1 MRRSPYIRFAAAC
14 AAFVLAISP
23 IATPFAVADVSPTA
37 IPSFTITGSGNGHG
51 IGLSQYG
58 SQGYALKGWK
68 YDAIVKHYFQGTT
81 ISTMKDVSPRI
92 NLDLN
97 GSARS
102 TWTIRAVDSTLTVY
116 DGIKTKSLPK
126 NTDYVFTCT
135 TSMTYV
141 KTTGGSTVATF
152 TGTSV
157 KADPDG
163 NGLFQIKENS
173 GPNMN
178 SSYPSGYPYMRWRG
192 KLDLSRKSGT
202 STMYGRNWVGF
213 QDYLYGVVPRESPAS
228 WKDEALKAQSVV
240 ARSYAKQKV
249 DPDDDGDA
257 DTNLMCTTADQMYGG
272 HSRLSNGSVVM
283 HEDSRSNAAVDATK
297 LLVVKYG
304 SKIVQTFFSSA
315 SGGHTANI
323 EDSWS
328 YASPQPYFVGVDDP
342 YEALAGSPYESWTV
356 KKTGLEIAAALRASS
371 TATSELS
378 SHGLTAVPGGSTVYV
393 TGVSITR
400 GVSDYPRW
408 VYFHFS
414 DPAKTTV
421 KLSAYTVKVAL
432 GLKSPNFSFSGFPM
446 SRIQGSS
453 RYDTAIAISQR
464 AFTGT
469 APAVVVASGET
480 YPDALVGSALAGA
493 ESGSVLLTMNDS
505 LPSAV
510 ETELKRLAPSRVYIM
525 GSNATISDAVE
536 ARLRTVLPSA
546 TTTRIAGVDRY
557 ETARK
562 TAEKVYALDAPT
574 KAIVTNGYAWPDA
587 ASVSALAYAKS
598 YPILFSKQSELSTQ
612 TEQYLAAKKPA
623 TTLLIG
629 SETVLSDGVKQAVV
643 AATTKS
649 ATRLSGSNRY
659 ATAAAVAR
667 FSITATEGFTVSEV
681 YITTGLNYPDALV
694 GGVLAGKLRKP
705 LLLTHPDACP
715 AGTAAFLN
723 DNKTAIGYLW
733 IFGSSAA
740 VSADGLDALDYVMN
754 H

>member
-14 AAFVLAISP
+14 AALAIAISP
-23 IATPFAVADVSPTA
+23 VATPPARADVTPAA
-37 IPSFTITGSGNGHG
+37 IPDFTITGSGNGHG

-58 SQGYALKGWK
+58 SQGFALKGWK

-81 ISTMKDVSPRI
+81 IGTMKDVSPRV

-102 TWTIRAVDSTLTVY
+102 TWTLRAVDATLTVY
-116 DGIKTKSLPK
+116 DGTKSKSLPK

-152 TGTSV
+152 SATSV
-157 KADPDG
+157 KADPEG
-163 NGLFQIKENS
+163 NALFQIKENS
-173 GPNMN
+173 GPPLN
-178 SSYPSGYPYMRWRG
+178 SSYPNGYPYMRYRG
-192 KLDLSRKSGT
+192 KLDLTRKTGT
-202 STMYGRNWVGF
+202 TTMYGRNWVGF

-228 WKDEALKAQSVV
+228 WHAEALKAQSVV
-240 ARSYAKQKV
+240 ARSYAKRKV
-249 DPDDDGDA
+249 DPNDDGISDA
-257 DTNLMCTTADQMYGG
+257 NLMCTTADQVYGG
-272 HSRLSNGSVVM
+272 HSRLSGGSVVM
-283 HEDSRSNAAVDATK
+283 HEYTSTNNAVNATK
-297 LLVVKYG
+297 DKIVKYG
-304 SKIVQTFFSSA
+304 STIVQTFFSSA

-328 YASPQPYFVGVDDP
+328 YSTPQPYFVGVDDP

-356 KKTGLEIAAALRASS
+356 KKTGLQIAAALRASS
-371 TATSELS
+371 TVSSELS
-378 SHGLTAVPGGSTVYV
+378 SHGLPAVPGGSTVYV
-393 TGVSITR
+393 TGVTISR
-400 GVSDYPRW
+400 GASGYPRW
-408 VYFHFS
+408 TYFHFS

-432 GLKSPNFSFSGFPM
+432 GLRSPNFSISGFPM
-446 SRIQGSS
+446 SRIQGST
-453 RYDTAIAISQR
+453 RYDTAIAISKK

-469 APAVVVASGET
+469 APAVVLASGET
-480 YPDALVGSALAGA
+480 YPDALCGSALAGA
-493 ESGSVLLTMNDS
+493 EAGAILLTMENS

-536 ARLRTVLPSA
+536 ARVKSVLPSA
-546 TTTRIAGVDRY
+546 STTRVAGVDRY

-562 TAEKVYALDAPT
+562 TADKVYSLKSPT
-574 KAIVTNGYAWPDA
+574 KAIVVNGTAWPDA

-598 YPILFSKQSELSTQ
+598 YPILFARQDDLGSQASGYLS
-612 TEQYLAAKKPA
+612 ARKPA

-629 SETVLSDGVKQAVV
+629 SETVLSAGVLGAVQT
-643 AATTKS
+643 ATTKT

-667 FSITATEGFTVSEV
+667 FSITAAEGFTPDEV

-694 GGVLAGKLRKP
+694 GGVLAGKEKHP
-705 LLLTHPDACP
+705 LLLTHTDACP
-715 AGTAAFLN
+715 SGTAAFL
-723 DNKTAIGYLW
+723 DENKTAIGYLW

-740 VSADGLDALDYVMN
+740 VSADGLDALDRVMN
-754 H
+754 N

>member
-1 MRRSPYIRFAAAC
+1 MRRSPYIRIAAAC

-23 IATPFAVADVSPTA
+23 IATPAAQADVSPTA
-37 IPSFTITGSGNGHG
+37 IPSFTITGAGNGHG

-68 YDAIVKHYFQGTT
+68 YDAIVNHYFRDTT
-81 ISTMKDVSPRI
+81 ISPMKDVSVKV
-92 NLDLN
+92 NLDIT

-102 TWTIRAVDSTLTVY
+102 TWTVRAVDATLTVRA
-116 DGIKTKSLPK
+116 GTTTKYLPK
-126 NTDYVFTCT
+126 NTDYVFTCS
-135 TSMTYV
+135 TSTMYV
-141 KTTGGSTVATF
+141 KTVGGSTVATF
-152 TGTSV
+152 AAASV
-157 KADPDG
+157 MVDPVG
-163 NGLFQIKENS
+163 NALFQIKENS
-173 GPNMN
+173 GPNLN

-192 KLDLSRKSGT
+192 KLDLSRKTGT
-202 STMYGRNWVGF
+202 STMYARNWVGF

-228 WKDEALKAQSVV
+228 WNAEALKAQSVV

-249 DPDDDGDA
+249 DPDDDGDV
-257 DTNLMCTTADQMYGG
+257 DSYLMCTTADQVYGG
-272 HSRLSNGSVVM
+272 HSRLSQDKVVM

-328 YASPQPYFVGVDDP
+328 YASPQPYYVGVDDP

-356 KKTGLEIAAALRASS
+356 KKTGLELAAALRASS
-371 TATSELS
+371 TVSSELS
-378 SHGLTAVPGGSTVYV
+378 NHGLAAVPGGSTVYV

-400 GVSDYPRW
+400 GDSGYPRW
-408 VYFHFS
+408 TYFRFS

-446 SRIQGSS
+446 SRIQGPN
-453 RYDTAIAISQR
+453 RYETAIAISQR

-493 ESGSVLLTMNDS
+493 ESGSVLLTMNGS

-510 ETELKRLAPSRVYIM
+510 EAELKRLAPSRVYIM

-536 ARLRTVLPSA
+536 ARLRTVLSSA

-562 TAEKVYALDAPT
+562 TADIVYSLKTPT

-598 YPILFSKQSELSTQ
+598 YPILFSKQNELGSQ
-612 TEQYLAAKKPA
+612 TTQYLSARKPA

-629 SETVLSDGVKQAVV
+629 SETVLSDGVNTAVE
-643 AATTKS
+643 AATTKD
-649 ATRLSGSNRY
+649 AARLSGPNRY

-667 FSITATEGFTVSEV
+667 FSITAAEGFTPSEV

-705 LLLTHPDACP
+705 LLLTHPDVCP
-715 AGTAAFLN
+715 SGTAAFLN
-723 DNKTAIGYLW
+723 ENKTAIGYLW

-740 VSADGLDALDYVMN
+740 VSANGLDALDYVMN